1 MLSGPRSLVE
11 KGTSWFL
18 GTFRPRLRTASLPA
32 PLYVNL
38 GSAYRAPTGWLNL
51 DRTINV
57 LIARI
62 PGLPIVLYRI
72 GLLGPE
78 QFDRF
83 QRRLWARA
91 RYWDARYP
99 IPIADGVVSAIYS
112 SHLLEHLDR
121 GTAQGLLSDCY
132 RVLESGGVL
141 RLVVPD
147 MYLISKR
154 YVAIV
159 DRLTDKQLAPTDPV
173 EFLATNMPAS
183 DVSSAF
189 AAEYYD
195 PDPRR
200 QRMFG
205 HQWMY
210 DKWSIRA
217 ALERAGFQ
225 EVRECSYREGRT
237 PDLDQLDCRP
247 ANSLHI
253 EAIKP

>member
-1 MLSGPRSLVE
+1 MVSWLRSFVE
-11 KGTSWFL
+11 TGASWFL
-18 GTFRPRLRTASLPA
+18 GTFRRRLRSGSLPS

-62 PGLPIVLYRI
+62 PGVPIALYRL

-78 QFDRF
+78 QYDRF
-83 QRRLWARA
+83 RQRLWDRA

-99 IPIADGVVSAIYS
+99 IPVSDGAVSAIYS

-121 GTAQGLLSDCY
+121 GVAQNLFSDCY
-132 RVLESGGVL
+132 RALKSGGVL
-141 RLVVPD
+141 RIVVPD
-147 MYLISKR
+147 MYLISKS
-154 YVAIV
+154 YVSIV
-159 DRLTDKQLAPTDPV
+159 DRLADKQLEPTDRV
-173 EFLATNMPAS
+173 DFLAATIPAS
-183 DVSSAF
+183 DVSSAA

-200 QRMFG
+200 QRLFG
-205 HQWMY
+205 HRWMY
-210 DKWSIRA
+210 DRWSIRA
-217 ALERAGFQ
+217 ALERAGFRQ
-225 EVRECSYREGRT
+225 IQECSYRQGAT

-253 EAIKP
+253 EAIKA